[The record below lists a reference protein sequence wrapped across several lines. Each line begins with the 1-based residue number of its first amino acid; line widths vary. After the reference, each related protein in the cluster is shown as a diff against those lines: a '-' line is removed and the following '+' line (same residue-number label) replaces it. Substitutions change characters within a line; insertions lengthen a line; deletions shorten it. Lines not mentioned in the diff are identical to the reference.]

1 MFGDAWRSSREA
13 APNQPQSIRAK
24 IRVWRAPM
32 RREGVGR
39 ENFFIAKIRDS
50 ESVRALLERV
60 FGCLAMVIAQRSQIS
75 RITKNTAAQAFP
87 AISCR

>member
-50 ESVRALLERV
+50 ESVRAV
-60 FGCLAMVIAQRSQIS
+60 FVHIFRCIATPIAHRSLML
-75 RITKNTAAQAFP
+75 RIEESAAAQAFLVIP
-87 AISCR
+87 